1 MRELRVREVGMVGKI
16 ILNDMG
22 IDAMVESSIDLDEA
36 FVIRSITTSSSGR
49 RDMGGPIGFPIGRR
63 NLVNQIFSSIG

>member
-1 MRELRVREVGMVGKI
+1 MVGKI

-49 RDMGGPIGFPIGRR
+49 RDMGGPIGRR
-63 NLVNQIFSSIG
+63 NLVNQIFSSVG